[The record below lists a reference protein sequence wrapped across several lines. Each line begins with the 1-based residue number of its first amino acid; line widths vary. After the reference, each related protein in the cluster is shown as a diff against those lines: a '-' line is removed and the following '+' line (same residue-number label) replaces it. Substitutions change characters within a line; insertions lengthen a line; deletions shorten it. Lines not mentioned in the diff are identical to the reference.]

1 MNTISKILIAI
12 AAAGI
17 VAGASAETT
26 QGYRNP
32 VIPGF
37 YPDPSVCRVG
47 DDFYLVNSSFQF
59 FPGVPIFHSKDLIHW
74 EQIGNVL
81 DRESQL
87 PLKGANSWLG
97 IYAPTIRYKD
107 GLYYMVTTNVGNDNA
122 GRGNFF
128 VTATD
133 PAGPWSEPIWLDQG
147 GIDPSFLFEDGKTY
161 FSSNP
166 DGAIWLCE
174 IDPETGKQL
183 TESRRIWGGDGGR
196 YPEAAH
202 IYKKDG
208 WYYLMIAEGGTEMG
222 HSETIARS
230 RDIYGPYE
238 SNPDNPILYHL
249 RQAAQDNPI
258 QGTGHADLTD
268 DGRGG
273 WWMVNLAFR
282 PQTMNQHLTGR
293 ETYLAPVEWNAE
305 GWPVVNGGGIIYEH
319 MDVPTL
325 PQAHAKPRSRTYDF
339 TSLDKMPFNWVYL
352 RNPRFE
358 NYSLTDTGLRLTATN
373 DGLDS
378 MESPTFVAVRQQDI
392 EFEISAVLSLSDAT
406 PGTKA
411 GTSVYMDAG
420 NHYDLC
426 LVQDEDGKQSVMMEY
441 RLNSLSGNAVGDV
454 SVAPG
459 KDITLTVKGTKDIYE
474 FFYSTDGADSVRL
487 GQLDSRYLST
497 ETAGGFTGITLG
509 LFAEGKGTA
518 NVRKFTYLAGDE

>member
-1 MNTISKILIAI
+1 MKTIKKILIAI
-12 AAAGI
+12 AVAGI
-17 VAGASAETT
+17 SGGAIANTSH
-26 QGYRNP
+26 GYRNP

-47 DDFYLVNSSFQF
+47 EDFYLVNSSFQF

-87 PLKGANSWLG
+87 PLKEANSWLG
-97 IYAPTIRYKD
+97 IYAPTIRHHD

-133 PAGPWSEPIWLDQG
+133 PAGPWSDPIWLDQG
-147 GIDPSFLFEDGKTY
+147 GIDPSFFFEDGKTY

-174 IDPETGKQL
+174 IDPVTGKQL

-238 SNPDNPILYHL
+238 SNPANPILYHL

-273 WWMVNLAFR
+273 WWIVNLAFR

-305 GWPVVNGGGIIYEH
+305 GWPVVNGGGIIYEY

-325 PQAHAKPRSRTYDF
+325 PQSDATSRSRTYDF
-339 TSLDKMPFNWVYL
+339 TSITEMPFNWMYL
-352 RNPRFE
+352 RNPHFE
-358 NYSLTDTGLRLTATN
+358 NYSLSRDGLRLKATSE
-373 DGLDS
+373 GLDS

-392 EFEISAVLSLSDAT
+392 EFEASAILSLSDAT
-406 PGTKA
+406 SGTKA
-411 GTSVYMDAG
+411 GISVYMDAG
-420 NHYDLC
+420 NHYDIN
-426 LVQDEDGKQSVMMEY
+426 LVQDKDGSQAVKLEY
-441 RLNSLSGNAVGDV
+441 RLNSLSGDKSSATTFTSGEDV
-454 SVAPG
+454 
-459 KDITLTVKGTKDIYE
+459 KLIVKGSKDTYE
-474 FFYSTDGADSVRL
+474 FFYSSCSGQPISL
-487 GQLDSRYLST
+487 GKLDSRYLST

-509 LFAEGKGTA
+509 LFAEGNGTA
-518 NVRKFTYLAGDE
+518 TVRNFSYLAKD